1 LAGAFFASL
10 HLCEKKSYNSAKS
23 IHTLNINM
31 VVTETSSTHS
41 LNSLPLRLLSVQ
53 EYNLMVEVGILTD
66 EEKVELINGQI
77 ITMSPQKSFDAAAI
91 TRTNRL
97 FNQQLDRVLIRL
109 QLPIIIND
117 FSQPEP
123 DIAIVKYD
131 ALDYDDRHPNG
142 EEVYLIMEIADTTLK
157 TDLEVK
163 RQLYASANI
172 PDYWVL
178 DLKQRQLY
186 VYRESNGQDYQATMI
201 LTGEDVVTP
210 LNFPEIKI
218 KVSQMLRPLN

>member
-1 LAGAFFASL
+1 M
-10 HLCEKKSYNSAKS
+10 
-23 IHTLNINM
+23 NM
-31 VVTETSSTHS
+31 VFTETSSNHS
-41 LNSLPLRLLSVQ
+41 LNFLPLRLLSIQ
-53 EYNLMVEVGILTD
+53 EYNLMAEVGILTD

-77 ITMSPQKSFDAAAI
+77 ITMSPQKSFHAAAI

-97 FNQQLDRVLIRL
+97 FTKQLNQILIRL

-131 ALDYDDRHPNG
+131 ALDYDDRHPSAT
-142 EEVYLIMEIADTTLK
+142 EVYLIIEIADTTLK

-163 RQLYASANI
+163 RQLYASGNI

-186 VYRESNGQDYQATMI
+186 VYRQSNGQDYQKIMI
-201 LTGEDVVTP
+201 LTDEDSIAP
-210 LNFPEIKI
+210 LHFPEIQI
-218 KVSQMLRPLN
+218 KVSEMLRPMEVEKKIIS